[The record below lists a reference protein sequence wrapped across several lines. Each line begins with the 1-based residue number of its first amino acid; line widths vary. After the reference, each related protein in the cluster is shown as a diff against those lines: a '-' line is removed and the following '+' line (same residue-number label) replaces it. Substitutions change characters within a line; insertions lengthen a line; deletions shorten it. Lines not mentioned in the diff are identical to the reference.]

1 MNMKVTGQRSPRPV
15 TTSLVVGLLCCL
27 TGNNLYPQTALE
39 TNVVVVSDGSSPTNA
54 SPGYAGAASAVLG
67 FAQLGTVSVASTTLL
82 SPTGDAQEASDLEL
96 SLASDLEAEVSH
108 AAVVGQREGTIAE
121 ASAANI

>member
-1 MNMKVTGQRSPRPV
+1 MNMKMTSQPTPRPA
-15 TTSLVVGLLCCL
+15 TMSLVAGLLCCFS
-27 TGNNLYPQTALE
+27 GNNLYPQTAVE

-82 SPTGDAQEASDLEL
+82 SLTGDAQEASDLEL
-96 SLASDLEAEVSH
+96 TLANDLAAE
-108 AAVVGQREGTIAE
+108 
-121 ASAANI
+121 